1 MFAKTLEDRVMRKF
15 SGFTLIELLVVI
27 AVIALL
33 LAILMP
39 ALTKAKDLAM
49 GAACKGNLKNY
60 TLAIA
65 MYLDDNDGK
74 FPQAERCY
82 FSQLTPYPV
91 ESGVSNHLQLRWC
104 NGDIDLKSHP
114 EYGGQMY
121 PYLMDAR
128 AFICP
133 TFKRLASQHSDDH
146 FYRDYGSTIR
156 HYEPWYNYTMNAYV
170 GSQNAGVDETRVLNI
185 SEVKHPA
192 TTFSFTEESSR
203 VDTAYNV
210 SGLNDTFMVPGDDS
224 MVQGWLSQVGGN
236 PRLVE
241 PGPDGVGPFWD
252 VIAGIHHA
260 PSGARLGGR
269 GNCAFLDG
277 HIDSHYRKETFYLA
291 WPK

>member
-1 MFAKTLEDRVMRKF
+1 MRKI

-33 LAILMP
+33 LSILMP
-39 ALTKAKDLAM
+39 ALNKAKDLAM

-60 TLAIA
+60 TLATA
-65 MYLDDNDGK
+65 MYCDDNGGK

-82 FSQLTPYPV
+82 FSQLSAFQV
-91 ESGVSNHLQLRWC
+91 ESGLSVHLHLRWC

-114 EYGGQMY
+114 EYGGQIY
-121 PYLMDAR
+121 PYIADAR
-128 AFICP
+128 SFICP
-133 TFKRLASQHSDDH
+133 AFKRLSVRNSDDQ
-146 FYRDYGSTIR
+146 FYQAYGSTIR
-156 HYEPWYNYTMNAYV
+156 NYEPWYNYTMNAYV
-170 GSQNAGVDETRVLNI
+170 GSDSSSVKESRVVNI
-185 SEVKHPA
+185 SEVKSPA
-192 TTFSFTEESSR
+192 TTYSFTEESSY
-203 VDTAYNV
+203 VDTEYNI

-241 PGPDGVGPFWD
+241 SGPDGVGRFWD
-252 VIAGIHHA
+252 TIAGFHHA
-260 PSGARLGGR
+260 PTGNKLGGR

-277 HIDSHYRKETFYLA
+277 HVDSHYRRETFFLA